1 MNASSSANSSAK
13 YTVFFSHKVED
24 KFVTKSLMELLDRN
38 TENVDY
44 FVSENIE
51 KGIPWRQAI
60 AQRLTACSFLVLV
73 FTDPKE
79 DWGWCLYETGLF
91 DGLSRISDWN
101 RVPHLLLAPCDER
114 TSVADRRPAKCSGN
128 CRACRTVAQGAV

>member
-24 KFVTKSLMELLDRN
+24 KFVTKSLMELL
-38 TENVDY
+38 TGIPNVDY

-60 AQRLTACSFLVLV
+60 AQRLTACSLLVLV

-79 DWGWCLYETGLF
+79 EWGWCLYEPGSSTGSAGF
-91 DGLSRISDWN
+91 PIR
-101 RVPHLLLAPCDER
+101 E
-114 TSVADRRPAKCSGN
+114 
-128 CRACRTVAQGAV
+128 